1 VTITDANATGI
12 DFTSSKNYY
21 SIYGTV
27 TEQGSGDP
35 VAGASLSLYSLG
47 TYLRSTVSDSSGQYM
62 FNGLENGGYTITLD
76 SGCVP
81 EGMGSMSAWINC
93 ANEEKNFVC
102 EGGLCESKRQE
113 AASRRDLLKRQQA
126 IDNGS
131 PQADNGDMDAIADK
145 DNPSALSLQPSAQ
158 ASARIEASVA
168 EYLFYHSD
176 HLGTVRLITDNSGT
190 VVSRHDYEPFGV
202 EIAPYPTGDED
213 TAKNTH
219 RFTGHERDAN
229 TGYDYM
235 HYRSYGSNIGRFMK
249 PDNITGTPLNP
260 QSWNLYS
267 YVRGNPVNFND
278 PTGHR
283 PTSPKGITYIY
294 DDPDVGDTDTPSFW
308 DRTKS
313 IIPGAHDAEYGDDSY
328 PTILPSV
335 TNVHVNVYIDKE
347 ITGKDREEALDN
359 FQSNIMSE
367 VIGAFGSI
375 GIFIDCSFKGE
386 ASVSL
391 NNENLPAK
399 VRGPGIA
406 TDGSLNVVICDF
418 KGAPGAFAMGKNH
431 TGWILLNRNI
441 SPFIARE
448 EFLHAFGICRNKT
461 LDRARVPLYFNW
473 KLDDP
478 LAYYTNPLL
487 IYAMRIMREE
497 ASRYG
502 R

>member
-219 RFTGHERDAN
+219 RFTGHERDRA

-249 PDNITGTPLNP
+249 PDDGSAHTAYDP

-267 YVRGNPVNFND
+267 YVRGNPVNRND
-278 PTGHR
+278 PSGHTDDQTLALKTPSLDVNVQNTEDITPPSPPPSPEQMQQQQLASLNEKALTAIDSQRVNPITGQ
-283 PTSPKGITYIY
+283 PGIDTTPEKDALGKIRTN
-294 DDPDVGDTDTPSFW
+294 DINADVGKYGLTRKENGTKKEHPGLDINAPIGTPNVASESGTVTEKGLAGIAGERIVITHADGSKEYHCHLSKYDVKTG
-308 DRTKS
+308 DRV
-313 IIPGAHDAEYGDDSY
+313 DAGQ
-328 PTILPSV
+328 TIGKTGISGNASKYEPHL
-335 TNVHVNVYIDKE
+335 HFALIDKN
-347 ITGKDREEALDN
+347 GKRVDPAVWLNDMR
-359 FQSNIMSE
+359 
-367 VIGAFGSI
+367 
-375 GIFIDCSFKGE
+375 FK
-386 ASVSL
+386 
-391 NNENLPAK
+391 
-399 VRGPGIA
+399 
-406 TDGSLNVVICDF
+406 
-418 KGAPGAFAMGKNH
+418 
-431 TGWILLNRNI
+431 
-441 SPFIARE
+441 
-448 EFLHAFGICRNKT
+448 
-461 LDRARVPLYFNW
+461 
-473 KLDDP
+473 
-478 LAYYTNPLL
+478 
-487 IYAMRIMREE
+487 
-497 ASRYG
+497 
-502 R
+502 